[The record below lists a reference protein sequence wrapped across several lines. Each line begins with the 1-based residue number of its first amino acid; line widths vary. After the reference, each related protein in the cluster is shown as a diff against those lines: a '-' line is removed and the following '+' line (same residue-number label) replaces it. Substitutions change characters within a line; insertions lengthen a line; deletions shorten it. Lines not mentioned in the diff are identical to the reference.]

1 MNVSRSRVGLAA
13 AATLWAACML
23 FAPSPTSATLDMQ
36 KEAKAKGF
44 PATNCMYCHNEKL
57 PKAGAVTHNDRGTW
71 LVAEKA
77 KRNAEKI
84 DVSWLKEYPGDKK

>member
-1 MNVSRSRVGLAA
+1 MKNQRSRWSLAA
-13 AATLWAACML
+13 AAALWAGWML
-23 FAPSPTSATLDMQ
+23 SAPTPSSATLDMQ

-57 PKAGAVTHNDRGTW
+57 PKAGAVTHNERGAW

-77 KRNAEKI
+77 KRNADKI
-84 DVSWLKEYPGDKK
+84 DVAWLKDYTGK

>member
-1 MNVSRSRVGLAA
+1 MKVSRSRISFVAA
-13 AATLWAACML
+13 AGLWAAWML

-57 PKAGAVTHNDRGTW
+57 PKAGAVTHNERGAW

-77 KRNAEKI
+77 KRNADKI
-84 DVSWLKEYPGDKK
+84 DVAWLKDYTGK